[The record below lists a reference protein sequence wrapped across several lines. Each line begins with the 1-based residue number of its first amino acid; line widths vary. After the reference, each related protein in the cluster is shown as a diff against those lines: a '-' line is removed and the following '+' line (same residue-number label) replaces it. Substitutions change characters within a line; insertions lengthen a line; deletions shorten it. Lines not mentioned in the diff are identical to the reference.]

1 MIYGYTRETPGGAS
15 QKEKFEKQKEMLK
28 EEGVGI
34 LVTDSAPSGKR
45 KKFDGFNR
53 MFVKLRQGDTLVI
66 PSIDRVSHSA
76 TDFEGLMAGLLN
88 RGVAIRILN
97 LGTLD
102 DSEEGRMRQ
111 QSVRA
116 FAEFEKAMVVERTQ
130 VRKAES
136 RKDLTFREGRP
147 RKYGRREISAALRLL
162 DNNSYKLVSEMTG
175 ISVST
180 LTRARS
186 AERARK
192 SGDYSM
198 SDAEVREYEAAVARS
213 EQMTL
218 QDLLGGM

>member
-1 MIYGYTRETPGGAS
+1 MVYGYTRESPGGDS
-15 QKEKFEKQKEMLK
+15 QKEKFEKQKELLK
-28 EEGVGI
+28 AEGIGT
-34 LVTDSAPSGKR
+34 LATDRPPSGKR
-45 KKFDGFNR
+45 KKFDAFNK
-53 MFVKLRQGDTLVI
+53 MFAKLRSGDTLVI

-76 TDFEGLMAGLLN
+76 SDFEGLMTGLLN
-88 RGVAIRILN
+88 RGIMVRVLN

-102 DSEEGRMRQ
+102 DSPEGRILQ

-130 VRKAES
+130 ERKARA

-147 RKYGRREISAALRLL
+147 RKYGWRELSSAVKLL
-162 DNNSYKLVSEMTG
+162 ESHSYKQVSGMTG

-180 LTRARS
+180 LTRARN

-192 SGDYSM
+192 SGTYSM
-198 SDAEVREYEAAVARS
+198 TDAEVREYEAAVSKA

-218 QDLLGGM
+218 EDLLGGM

>member
-1 MIYGYTRETPGGAS
+1 M
-15 QKEKFEKQKEMLK
+15 
-28 EEGVGI
+28 
-34 LVTDSAPSGKR
+34 
-45 KKFDGFNR
+45 
-53 MFVKLRQGDTLVI
+53 
-66 PSIDRVSHSA
+66 
-76 TDFEGLMAGLLN
+76 
-88 RGVAIRILN
+88 
-97 LGTLD
+97 
-102 DSEEGRMRQ
+102 
-111 QSVRA
+111 
-116 FAEFEKAMVVERTQ
+116 
-130 VRKAES
+130 
-136 RKDLTFREGRP
+136 
-147 RKYGRREISAALRLL
+147 RLL